1 MDHIYE
7 VINDMDLALEGVPVS
22 EDNINVKRGLA
33 ILQYIMPAFKY
44 SSNDLSINDKVS
56 EIKEYCILNNLS
68 YNYGMQW
75 KRFTFFMTSFYCKY
89 NSNKGRE

>member
-1 MDHIYE
+1 MEEI
-7 VINDMDLALEGVPVS
+7 INDMDLALEGVPVS

-56 EIKEYCILNNLS
+56 EIKEYCILNG
-68 YNYGMQW
+68 YTD
-75 KRFTFFMTSFYCKY
+75 TFEIIQAISSI
-89 NSNKGRE
+89 NIGRVK

>member
-1 MDHIYE
+1 MEEI
-7 VINDMDLALEGVPVS
+7 INDMDLALEGVPVS

-56 EIKEYCILNNLS
+56 EIKEYYILNG
-68 YNYGMQW
+68 YTD
-75 KRFTFFMTSFYCKY
+75 TFEIIQAISSI
-89 NSNKGRE
+89 NIGRVK